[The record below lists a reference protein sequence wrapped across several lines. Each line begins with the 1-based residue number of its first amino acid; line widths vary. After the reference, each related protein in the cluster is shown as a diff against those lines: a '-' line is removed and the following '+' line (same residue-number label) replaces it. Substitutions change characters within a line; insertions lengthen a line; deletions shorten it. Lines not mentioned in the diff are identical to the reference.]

1 MAVVS
6 MKALLETGVHFGHR
20 TRKWNPRMKSY
31 IFTERNGIHI
41 IDLQQTLE
49 ALEEAYGV
57 IRDIVAAGGNILFV
71 GTKRQAQ
78 ETIELEAVRCGMP
91 YVNLRWL
98 GGTLTN
104 WLTIRSRIDELEG
117 LERRR
122 DAGELEV
129 LTKKEALTITRRIDK
144 LEARLGGI
152 REMRTVPKGLFAV
165 DVRQE
170 STSIHEANLLNIP
183 VIGLVDTNCDPR
195 VIDYVIPSND
205 DAIRAIKLLT
215 SKIADAVLEGK
226 AMRKDE
232 EEEQVTD
239 AGKALSVEGHELSDE
254 ELLGEATLAKIQS
267 GAFGDKEK
275 AEEEPEKKEGSE
287 EQDADEEPET
297 TEEAE
302 TVKTAEADEEPEAKE
317 ESETTEESDVTKE
330 PETTEESDVTKEPE
344 TVEESDETKESETVE
359 ESEVTEETE
368 TAEGPEAVE
377 AEDTGDE
384 EKTEE

>member
-20 TRKWNPRMKSY
+20 TRKWNPKMKSY

-49 ALEEAYGV
+49 ALEVAYAV
-57 IRDIVAAGGNILFV
+57 IRDIVADGGGILFV

-104 WLTIRSRIDELEG
+104 WMTIRSRIDELET

-122 DAGELEV
+122 DAGDLEL

-152 REMRTVPKGLFAV
+152 REMRTLPKGLFAV

-170 STSIHEANLLNIP
+170 STAIHEANLINIP
-183 VIGLVDTNCDPR
+183 VIALVDTNCDPS

-215 SKIADAVLEGK
+215 SKVADAVLEGK
-226 AMRKDE
+226 AMRKDD

-239 AGKALSVEGHELSDE
+239 ADKALPVEGHEMSDE

-267 GAFGDKEK
+267 GAFGEKEK
-275 AEEEPEKKEGSE
+275 AEEETEEKEVSE
-287 EQDADEEPET
+287 EADATKEPEATEEDVTDEEVET
-297 TEEAE
+297 TE
-302 TVKTAEADEEPEAKE
+302 TSTADEEPEAME
-317 ESETTEESDVTKE
+317 ESETTEESKV
-330 PETTEESDVTKEPE
+330 TEESDAA
-344 TVEESDETKESETVE
+344 EE
-359 ESEVTEETE
+359 
-368 TAEGPEAVE
+368 PEAVE
-377 AEDTGDE
+377 AEATEDE

>member
-1 MAVVS
+1 MAIVT

-49 ALEEAYGV
+49 ALEEAYAV
-57 IRDIVAAGGNILFV
+57 IRDIAAAGGSILFV

-104 WLTIRSRIDELEG
+104 WMTIRSRIDELEG

-122 DAGELEV
+122 DAGELEL

-152 REMRTVPKGLFAV
+152 REMRTLPKGLFVV

-170 STSIHEANLLNIP
+170 NTSIHEANLLNIP
-183 VIGLVDTNCDPR
+183 VIALVDTNCDPS

-215 SKIADAVLEGK
+215 SIVADAVLEGK

-232 EEEQVTD
+232 EEEEVAAKGD
-239 AGKALSVEGHELSDE
+239 PLSGKEHEMSDE

-267 GAFGDKEK
+267 GDFGEKEK
-275 AEEEPEKKEGSE
+275 SKEESEEQEDSTEQDSTEDSEKTEDLETTEEPEATDESE
-287 EQDADEEPET
+287 TTEESEVTEESETAEEPET
-297 TEEAE
+297 TEEPEPAE
-302 TVKTAEADEEPEAKE
+302 ELEA
-317 ESETTEESDVTKE
+317 TE
-330 PETTEESDVTKEPE
+330 
-344 TVEESDETKESETVE
+344 ESETVE
-359 ESEVTEETE
+359 GS
-368 TAEGPEAVE
+368 EAVE
-377 AEDTGDE
+377 AEDAGDE
-384 EKTEE
+384 ENAEE